1 MRLDVAGV
9 LADAWRMWKRDR
21 ELLLVVAGLFLFLP
35 ELVRAIYVPAL
46 PVPSG
51 PSGDAAALKSWLAAL
66 EQWSSQYSLMLIA
79 IAVAAMF
86 GTLMVFTLYLDPRRP
101 NVRVALVRTLTLLPR
116 YLGVTLLLAFPLGIA
131 LLTLW
136 LLLPA
141 IYAAGRLI
149 LVTPALVADRQN
161 GIFGAISRSLSLTR
175 GFGMVLAGFACIA
188 AFGGGILSLPFRAM
202 GAALDGAPM
211 ANPVVALLLDTGMA
225 AGMAIGALGAILVEI
240 ALYRHL
246 SASKGI

>member
-1 MRLDVAGV
+1 MTLDVTGV
-9 LADAWRMWKRDR
+9 FADAWKMWKRDR

-35 ELVRAIYVPAL
+35 ELVRAIYVPDL
-46 PVPSG
+46 PAPTGSG
-51 PSGDAAALKSWLAAL
+51 GDAAALKSWLAAL
-66 EQWSSQYSLMLIA
+66 ELWSSQYSLILIA
-79 IAVAAMF
+79 IALAAMF
-86 GTLMVFTLYLDPRRP
+86 GTLLVFTLYLDPRRP
-101 NVRVALVRTLTLLPR
+101 NVRVALVRALTLLPR
-116 YLGVTLLLAFPLGIA
+116 YMGIILLLAFPLGFA

-136 LLLPA
+136 LMLPA

-161 GIFGAISRSLSLTR
+161 GVFGAITRSVSLTR
-175 GFGMVLAGFACIA
+175 GNGMVLAGFACIA

-202 GAALDGAPM
+202 GAAMDGAPM

-225 AGMAIGALGAILVEI
+225 AGMAIGALGAILVEV
-240 ALYRHL
+240 ALYRRL